1 MLNTHSAAFTT
12 FNVANLNDY
21 NKWLYIVNM
30 FIGCTPSS
38 STGQIKLVMFISA
51 IYYLIRKLPFFKKLK
66 NLQRRFSNAM
76 ITNSLVLT
84 IFGVCVCVLGTL
96 AFYFYYAG
104 ITYHNSHYV
113 DKKLLDAIFFSVSV
127 YSLCGMNIGDYV
139 IQNHWGNVIIFIIV
153 LISQMALVFSIF
165 IAYKYAQ
172 DKQDYKKRGS
182 KYIIK
187 HIKQIEVVNLKVK
200 EIKIVKR

>member
-1 MLNTHSAAFTT
+1 
-12 FNVANLNDY
+12 
-21 NKWLYIVNM
+21 M

-51 IYYLIRKLPFFKKLK
+51 IYYLIKKLPFFKRLK
-66 NLQRRFSNAM
+66 NLQKRFSDAM
-76 ITNSLVLT
+76 ISNSLILT
-84 IFGVCVCVLGTL
+84 IFGVGMCVLGTL

-104 ITYHNSHYV
+104 TIYHNSHYV

-172 DKQDYKKRGS
+172 DKQDYKQRS
-182 KYIIK
+182 AKYIIK
-187 HIKQIEVVNLKVK
+187 HIKQIDIVNLKVK
-200 EIKIVKR
+200 QIKIVQR